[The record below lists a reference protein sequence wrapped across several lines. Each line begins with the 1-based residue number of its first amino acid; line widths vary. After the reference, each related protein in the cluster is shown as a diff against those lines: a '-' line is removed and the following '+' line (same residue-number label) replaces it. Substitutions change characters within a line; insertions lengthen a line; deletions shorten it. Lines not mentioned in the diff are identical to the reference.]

1 MGRGD
6 SAGVVIQLLV
16 VITIV
21 RHFLR
26 ALKPQLKLLQVNY
39 FHSSVCLPTQVYFK
53 GTLLLFSWISFF
65 TIYDISCSGTLSLL
79 NNCH

>member
-39 FHSSVCLPTQVYFK
+39 TFIQAFVSQPKYILRVLYFCFLGFRFLPFTTYLVPGLSVY
-53 GTLLLFSWISFF
+53 
-65 TIYDISCSGTLSLL
+65 
-79 NNCH
+79 